1 MDIETFIKNS
11 KHTAYAISFFNG
23 ENSFSYSL
31 TNYKSSENMI
41 INCIKEL
48 MIRKYDN

>member
-1 MDIETFIKNS
+1 MDIETYVKDNI
-11 KHTAYAISFFNG
+11 HVAYAISFFDG
-23 ENSFSYSL
+23 EHSFSYNL
-31 TNYKSSENMI
+31 TDYKNSENMI